1 VEHDRYSESST
12 PCELGDQPTLP
23 ADRAFVIQFG
33 CPTAEDM
40 LIEVG
45 RVEHLTSGAA
55 THFATWPE
63 LRRFVEQALAHTG
76 RERLAPSCPACLRRP
91 R

>member
-1 VEHDRYSESST
+1 VEHQRCAESST
-12 PCELGDQPTLP
+12 PCEPGVQPTLP
-23 ADRAFVIQFG
+23 ADRAFVVQFG
-33 CPTAEDM
+33 RPTADDM

-63 LRRFVEQALAHTG
+63 VRRLVEQALAHTG
-76 RERLAPSCPACLRRP
+76 SEHLTASYPACLRRP